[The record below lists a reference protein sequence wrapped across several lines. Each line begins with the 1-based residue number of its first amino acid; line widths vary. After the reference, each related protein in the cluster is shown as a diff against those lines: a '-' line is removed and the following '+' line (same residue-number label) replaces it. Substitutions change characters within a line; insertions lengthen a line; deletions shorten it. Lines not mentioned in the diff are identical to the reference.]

1 MVNLPRV
8 RPPFEASLHHARIVN
23 YEDWLNIGVNA
34 NYCSEPYCSIHEIGV
49 LTNKEA
55 ELFDDG
61 DASFCVSAVRLLP
74 PSA

>member
-1 MVNLPRV
+1 M
-8 RPPFEASLHHARIVN
+8 N